1 MARSQRSSKQPAKAP
16 AFPSWINVKTG
27 KIDLGAAF
35 PPLAKYW
42 PNLAT
47 ASAPQTAFLVLPD
60 LEVLYG
66 GSAGGG
72 KSDALLAAA
81 LQYVDHPRYA
91 ALILR
96 RTFAELALP
105 EAIMATSKA
114 WLTGSDARW
123 NESAK
128 TWTFPSGATVTFG
141 FLERDDD
148 VHRYQGSA
156 YQFVGWDEL
165 TQFPERPYT
174 YLFSRMRRLKESTVP
189 IRMRAASNPGGVGHA
204 WVLKRFPIA
213 AGLTPADREGR
224 VFIPAKVYDNPGLDA
239 DEYVTTL
246 GHLDETLRKQ
256 LMDGDWGAFEGAA
269 FQHFDETIHCVP
281 PFTPLPAWE
290 RVEGMDFGMNNPTAW
305 YLTLTDYDGNLVFAD
320 SFYKPGLP
328 SETAPVIRRY
338 RKPVSVGGRGWETRD
353 RDGWGSRNV
362 CYADP
367 SIQSRTGG
375 LTKWGAPATIETEFQ
390 ENGIDLILG
399 NNDPR
404 VGYARLRELVKPDPH
419 RRFPLWHPRAGEYGS
434 PRLFVVKDTCPE
446 LVEQLKAAPLQ
457 GIDKRHAGEMIDPKW
472 EGKYGHATAAA
483 RYIVSSRP
491 AATPEPE
498 AEEIDPRRRFLLEL
512 EEREQRDME
521 RRVAGSR
528 RRFIDV

>member
-1 MARSQRSSKQPAKAP
+1 MAKDPGV
-16 AFPSWINVKTG
+16 PSWIDSKKGTL
-27 KIDLGAAF
+27 DLGTLF
-35 PPLAKYW
+35 PPLARYW
-42 PNLAT
+42 PHLPT
-47 ASAPQTAFLVLPD
+47 ASPPQAAFLLLTN

-81 LQYVDHPRYA
+81 LQYVDRPKYA

-128 TWTFPSGATVTFG
+128 TWTFPSGATITFG

-174 YLFSRMRRLKESTVP
+174 YLFSRMRRLKDSTVP

-213 AGLTPADREGR
+213 AGLSPADREGR

-239 DEYVTTL
+239 DEYVATMQ
-246 GHLDETLRKQ
+246 HLDETLRQQ
-256 LMDGDWGAFEGAA
+256 LMNGDWGAFEGAA
-269 FQHFDETIHCVP
+269 FQHFDEAIHCVP
-281 PFTPLPAWE
+281 VLAPLPTWE
-290 RVEGMDFGMNNPTAW
+290 RIEGMDFGLNNPTAW
-305 YLTLTDYDGNLVFAD
+305 YLCLTDHDGNLIFAD
-320 SFYKPGLP
+320 SHYRPGLP
-328 SETAPVIRRY
+328 SETAPIILQY
-338 RKPVSVGGRGWETRD
+338 RKSVYAGGRGWELRD
-353 RDGWGSRNV
+353 EQGWGRRNV
-362 CYADP
+362 AYADP
-367 SIQSRTGG
+367 SIQARTGG
-375 LTKWGAPATIETEFQ
+375 LTRWGAPATIETEFQ
-390 ENGIDLILG
+390 ENGIDLLPG

-404 VGYARLRELVKPDPH
+404 VGYARLRELIQPDPA
-419 RRFPLWHPRAGEYGS
+419 RRFPLWHPLAGQYGS
-434 PRLFVVKDTCPE
+434 PRLFVVRDTCPE
-446 LVEQLKAAPLQ
+446 LVEQLKAAPLV

-472 EGKYGHATAAA
+472 EGSYGHGCAAA
-483 RYIVSSRP
+483 RYIVASRP
-491 AATPEPE
+491 GPSVLDEP
-498 AEEIDPRRRFLLEL
+498 AEEDPRRQFLRQVEK
-512 EEREQRDME
+512 REAAA
-521 RRVAGSR
+521 RR
-528 RRFIDV
+528 